1 MTLTF
6 ILYVCSSV
14 TAHLKLKSRYKGR
27 VEAETID
34 DFNELVD
41 THTLYHNFLGLEPS
55 PYVLRSLLRE
65 E

>member
-14 TAHLKLKSRYKGR
+14 TARLKLKSRYKGR
-27 VEAETID
+27 VEAATID

-41 THTLYHNFLGLEPS
+41 THSLYHHYLGLEPY